1 MKNKTSQE
9 HPKNIEQSLE
19 KFKELRRNL
28 GPNASVDQKRYLDET
43 ILMGEK
49 VMDVAVQHNRMVH
62 ERVSPSPFSLSWRR
76 VGKRLLLGAIVTIVM
91 FAVYAFLGWV

>member
-62 ERVSPSPFSLSWRR
+62 ERVSPFSLSWRR
-76 VGKRLLLGAIVTIVM
+76 VGKRLLLGAVVTIVM